1 MPDISLT
8 IDFLRQKYYY
18 INQLKDICLN
28 VLMGLCIM
36 EIRKK
41 IYFNSKS

>member
-18 INQLKDICLN
+18 INQPKEICLN
-28 VLMGLCIM
+28 VLIGVMHYGN
-36 EIRKK
+36 KK
-41 IYFNSKS
+41 ENLF

>member
-18 INQLKDICLN
+18 IKQLKEICLN
-28 VLMGLCIM
+28 VLMGVM
-36 EIRKK
+36 HNGNKK
-41 IYFNSKS
+41 ENLF

>member
-18 INQLKDICLN
+18 IATERDIPK
-28 VLMGLCIM
+28 CINGGYALW
-36 EIRKK
+36 EER
-41 IYFNSKS
+41 

>member
-18 INQLKDICLN
+18 IKQLKDICLK
-28 VLMGLCIM
+28 CINGGYALW
-36 EIRKK
+36 E
-41 IYFNSKS
+41 

>member
-18 INQLKDICLN
+18 IKQLKEICLS
-28 VLMGLCIM
+28 VVM
-36 EIRKK
+36 EVMDDGNKK
-41 IYFNSKS
+41 EKLF

>member
-18 INQLKDICLN
+18 IKQLKEICLN
-28 VLMGLCIM
+28 VLMVVMHYGN
-36 EIRKK
+36 KK
-41 IYFNSKS
+41 ENLF

>member
-18 INQLKDICLN
+18 IKQLKEICLN
-28 VLMGLCIM
+28 VLMGVM
-36 EIRKK
+36 HYGKK
-41 IYFNSKS
+41 DKKYIFIT

>member
-18 INQLKDICLN
+18 IKQLKEICLN
-28 VLMGLCIM
+28 VLMGFM
-36 EIRKK
+36 HYGNKK
-41 IYFNSKS
+41 ENLF